1 MRLADTIFRG
11 GSSGIRLV
19 DQRRW
24 KAEVAAYLRKN
35 PAASTF
41 DISLE
46 CHLSNAQARRF
57 AHAVRQSSP
66 A

>member
-24 KAEVAAYLRKN
+24 KAEVAAYLN
-35 PAASTF
+35 QHPTASAF
-41 DISLE
+41 DIALE
-46 CHLSNAQARRF
+46 CHMGDKPAQRF
-57 AHAVRQSSP
+57 ANAVRQSSQ